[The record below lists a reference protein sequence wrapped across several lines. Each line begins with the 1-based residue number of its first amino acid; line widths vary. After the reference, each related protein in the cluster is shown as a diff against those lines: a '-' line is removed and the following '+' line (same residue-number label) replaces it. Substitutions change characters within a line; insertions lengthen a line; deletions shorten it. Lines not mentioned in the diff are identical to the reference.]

1 MASVLVVDDE
11 RLDRTTLS
19 EMLCAGGHGVT
30 EAANGQLALSYLEHH
45 VVDVVV
51 TDVIMPEKNGLETI
65 SEINL
70 QHPNMKIIAISGS
83 ARSSGPGALTSA
95 LALGADG
102 ALAKPFRKK
111 ALLDLVDALLHPR

>member
-1 MASVLVVDDE
+1 MVSVLVVDDE
-11 RLDRTTLS
+11 RLNRTTLS

-30 EAANGQLALSYLEHH
+30 EVENGQLALSYLEHH

-51 TDVIMPEKNGLETI
+51 TDVIMPGKNGLEMI

-70 QHPNMKIIAISGS
+70 QHPNTKIVAISGS
-83 ARSSGPGALTSA
+83 ARSSRSGALASA

-102 ALAKPFRKK
+102 TLTKPFRKK